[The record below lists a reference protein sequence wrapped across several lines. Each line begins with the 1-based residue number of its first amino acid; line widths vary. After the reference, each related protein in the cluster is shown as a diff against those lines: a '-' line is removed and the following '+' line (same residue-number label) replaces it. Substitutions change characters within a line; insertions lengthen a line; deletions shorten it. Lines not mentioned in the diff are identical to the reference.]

1 MHAFASG
8 HDIDDCDDPETLQ
21 REKRLSSSSPTN
33 TNSSG
38 TVTELLVSSTTECG
52 DNNASTKAIQTLAKQ
67 IEVSYS
73 ILIIIINN
81 KFYLRIPE
89 NFIAIN

>member
-8 HDIDDCDDPETLQ
+8 HDIDDCDDPETLR

-38 TVTELLVSSTTECG
+38 TVTELLVSTECG

-73 ILIIIINN
+73 
-81 KFYLRIPE
+81 F
-89 NFIAIN
+89 